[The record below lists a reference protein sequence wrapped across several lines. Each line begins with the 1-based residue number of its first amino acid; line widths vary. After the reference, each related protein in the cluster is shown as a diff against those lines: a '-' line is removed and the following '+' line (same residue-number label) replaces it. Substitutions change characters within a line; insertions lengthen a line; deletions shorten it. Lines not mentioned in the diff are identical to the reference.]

1 MGPRC
6 LLRDARIYVFCFK
19 YVYLVL
25 SFFVSLDT
33 TISRYIIDL
42 IIHGLQ
48 SHLKLNLL
56 DFLYSLDFL
65 FILSCG
71 FT

>member
-1 MGPRC
+1 MFF
-6 LLRDARIYVFCFK
+6 YFK

-33 TISRYIIDL
+33 TISRYIINL

-56 DFLYSLDFL
+56 DF
-65 FILSCG
+65 FIFTG
-71 FT
+71 FFVHLIVWFHVIQIK